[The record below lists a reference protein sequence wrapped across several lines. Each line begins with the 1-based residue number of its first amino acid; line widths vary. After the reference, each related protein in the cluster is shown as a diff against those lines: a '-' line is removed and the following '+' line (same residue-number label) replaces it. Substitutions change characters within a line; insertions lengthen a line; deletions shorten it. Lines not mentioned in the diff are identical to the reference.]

1 MINKYL
7 AKLHSLEHGTGTDI
21 FKTRNPQEPSKPS
34 KPSFEGFEGDQGWR
48 ISENSVDHRT
58 AEPCANSAAENEK
71 RGTLANPQNL
81 QNLRSPSVPGDG
93 TRVTIVQLPAV
104 GLRYRRTF
112 AHLQLR
118 PPDHVP
124 ESRWRIAI
132 MDACAFLHQWG
143 DQAQALGWESRDLFG
158 LHTPSANPHPSYQR
172 LSRYDATGLI
182 WLLQNR
188 AVVALTADT
197 ATIRNPATGSI
208 TVYSKHHKPALG
220 PLGDSLEDLK

>member
-1 MINKYL
+1 MTNPYL
-7 AKLHSLEHGTGTDI
+7 DRLQGRIQEKQDPSL
-21 FKTRNPQEPSKPS
+21 PSKPS
-34 KPSFEGFEGDQGWR
+34 KPGSEGFEGDQGWR
-48 ISENSVDHRT
+48 ISENRDDHRT
-58 AEPCANSAAENEK
+58 AERCANSTAQNEK

-81 QNLRSPSVPGDG
+81 QNLRSPFVPGDG

-124 ESRWRIAI
+124 ESRWQMAI
-132 MDACAFLHQWG
+132 LDARAFLHQRG
-143 DQAQALGWESRDLFG
+143 DQAQALGWDSRDLFG
-158 LHTPSANPHPSYQR
+158 LHTPPANPHPSYQR

-197 ATIRNPATGSI
+197 ATIRNPATGSV
-208 TVYSKHHKPALG
+208 TVYRRLDKPGLG